1 MPNNILLIG
10 TGFIAETFAKLF
22 NNTKNKITIAFNEHK
37 MEETL
42 GINQYPLS
50 LGINE
55 IIHKVRPEFIVFL
68 HGRSVITENIS
79 FSDTCNENFI
89 RISKILE
96 DISKHKLSNKI
107 KKILIIGSASE
118 YGNSYHIPIK
128 EDFEL
133 KPTTI
138 YGLSKSILFR
148 ISSYYMSLETLPI
161 VYVRQFNVAGFGQR
175 DDFAI
180 SSFSKQIALIEKG
193 NVPPIINVGNLNHE
207 RDFIDVRDVCTAY
220 KLLLEKGMIG
230 EVYNVGSGKFLSI
243 HDVLGIALSLSIKVK
258 EIEVKSNPNM
268 FSNDFVLSTKLFA
281 DVTKISKLGFKPEF
295 SITEMI
301 EESLNYW
308 RKS

>member
-22 NNTKNKITIAFNEHK
+22 NDKKNKITLAFNEHK
-37 MEETL
+37 MEETQ
-42 GINQYPLS
+42 GIKQYPLS
-50 LGINE
+50 LGIYE
-55 IIHKVRPEFIVFL
+55 IINKVRPEFIVFL
-68 HGRSVITENIS
+68 HGRSVIADNVS

-148 ISSYYMSLETLPI
+148 ISSYYMSLESLPI
-161 VYVRQFNVAGFGQR
+161 VYIRQFNVAGFGQR

-193 NVPPIINVGNLNHE
+193 KASPIIKVGNLTHQ
-207 RDFIDVRDVCTAY
+207 RDFIDVRDVCAAY
-220 KLLLEKGMIG
+220 KLLLEKGKIG
-230 EVYNVGSGKFLSI
+230 EVYNVGTGKFLSI
-243 HDVLGIALSLSIKVK
+243 QDVLSIALSLSKKVK
-258 EIEVKSNPNM
+258 EIEVKSNPDM
-268 FSNDFVLSTKLFA
+268 FSNDFVLSTKLYA
-281 DVTKISKLGFKPEF
+281 DITKISKLGFKPEF
-295 SITEMI
+295 TITEMI